1 MLIELY
7 ACKQCFIKG
16 KGHKVIPLR
25 ASREQVPIW
34 DNIEIG
40 LAGYKTTSKY
50 EEIEFFVIRK
60 KKKIPINTVILLLIK
75 TALTEV

>member
-40 LAGYKTTSKY
+40 IVGYKTTSKY
-50 EEIEFFVIRK
+50 EEIKFFVIRK
-60 KKKIPINTVILLLIK
+60 KKNSY
-75 TALTEV
+75 